1 MILWRFTE
9 IVVYI
14 NNLSIFIKFHFMYFT
29 KWMCHN
35 LFSHSPADGHLD
47 FSPLFTITR
56 KVAIHIYVQ
65 ILLEYSFFS
74 LQDNYL
80 GVQFLGNMV
89 VIYLVLWETRK
100 MFFRVPVTFYILTS
114 NVWVIQLLYIFASIW
129 CCHYFYFRHPNKF
142 IVKYLCGFNLY
153 SLMMNCVQHLFM
165 CLFVIYSDLLQ

>member
-35 LFSHSPADGHLD
+35 LFSHSPADRHLD

-56 KVAIHIYVQ
+56 KVAMHIYVQ

-100 MFFRVPVTFYILTS
+100 MFSNLVPGDFRTAYSGLQGRTCWRRSIRGQRSPNMKVQTRGGHGEKQQILAGD
-114 NVWVIQLLYIFASIW
+114 W
-129 CCHYFYFRHPNKF
+129 
-142 IVKYLCGFNLY
+142 G
-153 SLMMNCVQHLFM
+153 
-165 CLFVIYSDLLQ
+165 